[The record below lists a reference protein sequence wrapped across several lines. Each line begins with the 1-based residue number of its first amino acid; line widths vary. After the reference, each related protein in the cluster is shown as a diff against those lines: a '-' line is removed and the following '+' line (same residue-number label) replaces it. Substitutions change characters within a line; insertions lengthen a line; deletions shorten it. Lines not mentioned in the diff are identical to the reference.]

1 MRIIEEKMSKRG
13 ESAVNITFADNGYML
28 EASGRNNE
36 DDWVNISLVLTNM
49 EQLTQALETLSGL
62 PKE

>member
-1 MRIIEEKMSKRG
+1 MSKRG